1 MIVFMH
7 MWTMEELLA
16 CETPYLTMEDMTK
29 EDWQELDL
37 ALEKYD
43 RSESEYDL
51 TQCSVLK
58 FVL

>member
-1 MIVFMH
+1 MH